1 MGDCKREVRKEV
13 RLTQPGILARHG
25 LVDGGRGAWATKN
38 RSTMRGVEVDAAV
51 KMIALVSFEAVRE
64 VGELSMRVGEA
75 VAVGMLI
82 VAGSAQARAER
93 DGTSQT
99 REVSQIT
106 ASSRAIG
113 RLSKELTADQK
124 AKVAEA
130 METMAKRMKEAHTE
144 FEATLENILTPEQME
159 KYEKAKTAPPSRSSQ
174 GERKR
179 SGSRQG
185 SRRGGR
191 GGGGGGG
198 RR

>member
-1 MGDCKREVRKEV
+1 
-13 RLTQPGILARHG
+13 
-25 LVDGGRGAWATKN
+25 
-38 RSTMRGVEVDAAV
+38 MRAVEVDAAV

-64 VGELSMRVGEA
+64 VGELSMRVGEAVA

-124 AKVAEA
+124 AKVAEVA
-130 METMAKRMKEAHTE
+130 EDAVDHDVGW
-144 FEATLENILTPEQME
+144 F
-159 KYEKAKTAPPSRSSQ
+159 S
-174 GERKR
+174 
-179 SGSRQG
+179 
-185 SRRGGR
+185 
-191 GGGGGGG
+191 
-198 RR
+198 